1 MKARF
6 TKSLVLMLSICVVLT
21 IGFAAIALAQ
31 TDDPLD
37 KKYDLVLLQ
46 KVHIDPK
53 LEADYPTAAEEY
65 RGSLMTD
72 LREKKRFKEVEQGES
87 KSGQGGL
94 IVKSK
99 VTSLRIV
106 SGAARFWGGAF
117 AGSSDMSIEVK
128 LVDANTGNVLREKVL
143 SSANNPYAAA
153 WAFGSSD
160 RSLPFDMGKI
170 VSAYILAVTPE
181 K

>member
-6 TKSLVLMLSICVVLT
+6 TRYFVLISIFAVLT
-21 IGFAAIALAQ
+21 AVFAANTFAQ
-31 TDDPLD
+31 ADNPLD
-37 KKYDLVLLQ
+37 KKYDVLLLQ
-46 KVHIDPK
+46 KVDMDPK

-65 RGSLMTD
+65 RGSLLTD
-72 LREKKRFKEVEQGES
+72 LREKKRFKEVEPGET
-87 KSGQGGL
+87 KNAPGGL

-128 LVDANTGNVLREKVL
+128 LVDANTGNVLREKLL

-160 RSLPFDMGKI
+160 RSLPYDMGKI
-170 VSAYILAVTPE
+170 VSAYILAIIPE

>member
-1 MKARF
+1 MKAGF
-6 TKSLVLMLSICVVLT
+6 TKTFAIAVAICLVLT
-21 IGFAAIALAQ
+21 AGFAAMVFAQ
-31 TDDPLD
+31 TDNPLD
-37 KKYDLVLLQ
+37 NKFEVVLLQ
-46 KVHIDPK
+46 KVDIDSK

-65 RGSLMTD
+65 RSSLMTD
-72 LREKKRFKEVEQGES
+72 LREKKRFKEVLADES
-87 KSGQGGL
+87 NAGQGGL

-128 LVDANTGNVLREKVL
+128 LVDSKTGNVLREKVL

-153 WAFGSSD
+153 WVFGSSD
-160 RSLPFDMGKI
+160 RSLPYDMGKI
-170 VSAYILAVTPE
+170 VSAYILTVVPE

>member
-1 MKARF
+1 MARF
-6 TKSLVLMLSICVVLT
+6 KYFILMISVCVLLSA
-21 IGFAAIALAQ
+21 GFAATALAQ
-31 TDDPLD
+31 TESPLD
-37 KKYDLVLLQ
+37 KKYEVLLLQ
-46 KVHIDPK
+46 KVEIDPK

-65 RGSLMTD
+65 RSSLVLD
-72 LREKKRFKEVEQGES
+72 LREKNRFKEVVANES
-87 KSGQGGL
+87 SSGQGGL
-94 IVKSK
+94 IVKTK

-117 AGSSDMSIEVK
+117 AGSSDMSVELK
-128 LVDANTGNVLREKVL
+128 LVDSGTGKVVREKTL

-160 RSLPFDMGKI
+160 RSLPNDMGRI
-170 VSAYILAVTPE
+170 VSAYILTIVPE

>member
-1 MKARF
+1 MSRLKYF
-6 TKSLVLMLSICVVLT
+6 VLKISIC
-21 IGFAAIALAQ
+21 AILIAGLAVSAVAQ
-31 TDDPLD
+31 SDNPLD
-37 KKYDLVLLQ
+37 GNYEAVLLQ
-46 KVHIDPK
+46 NVDIDSK
-53 LEADYPTAAEEY
+53 LAADYPTAADEY
-65 RGSLMTD
+65 QASLLAD
-72 LREKKRFKEVEQGES
+72 LREKNRFKEVDKGDS
-87 KSGQGGL
+87 KDGKAAL
-94 IVKSK
+94 LVKSK

-128 LVDANTGNVLREKVL
+128 LVDSKTGNVLREKVL

-160 RSLPFDMGKI
+160 RSLPTDMGKI
-170 VSAYILAVTPE
+170 VSAYILTVVPA